1 MPVTPTY
8 PGVYIEELSGLSLSI
23 SHSPTAVPVFAC
35 GKTIPPPAGASAA
48 LEKKY
53 IKHFETAKRVNSWL
67 DFTQLMT
74 ELDPKE
80 INDPNGGTE
89 KIKVFDFKKTDNL
102 YLSMQTYF
110 QNGGGYCYIVDISKL
125 ETEVPKL
132 DDVTLIVAAGE
143 DIKGKV
149 ATLCPKNGT
158 CFAILDGPK
167 PLETLK
173 TVTVEEYTKNAY
185 AAAYYPWLNAK
196 WADSNPIPP
205 SAAVAGAYCRVDI
218 ERGVWK
224 APANVE
230 LNGGVTPAVKVSD
243 EDQAAY
249 MGDDKPS
256 INMIRQF
263 RGTGTTIWGARTLDT
278 SGNWKYIPVR
288 RLFNTAERDIKKAM
302 SVAMFEPNSQPT
314 WEKVRAAIDHY
325 LYGIWKQGGLTGNT
339 EKEAYFVQIGKGITM
354 TQTDIDQGK
363 MIVKIGMAAVRP
375 AEFIILQFTQ
385 DMVQS

>member
-1 MPVTPTY
+1 MPADLKQ
-8 PGVYIEELSGLSLSI
+8 PGVYIEELAGLSLSI
-23 SHSPTAVPVFAC
+23 SSSSTAVPVFAS
-35 GKTIPPPAGASAA
+35 GITTSAGT
-48 LEKKY
+48 KKY
-53 IKHFETAKRVNSWL
+53 VKSFETAQRVNSWL
-67 DFTQLMT
+67 EFTELMT
-74 ELDPKE
+74 RLDGVEMKDSEDKPIKDRDG
-80 INDPNGGTE
+80 NS
-89 KIKVFDFKKTDNL
+89 IKVFDFKKNDNL

-110 QNGGGYCYIVDISKL
+110 QNGGGYCYIVAKDKL
-125 ETEVPKL
+125 EAEVPKL
-132 DDVTLIVAAGE
+132 DDVTLVVAAGE
-143 DIKGKV
+143 DINGDL
-149 ATLCPKNGT
+149 ATLCPSNGT
-158 CFAILDGPK
+158 RFAILDGTK
-167 PLETLK
+167 SNEDLTK
-173 TVTVEEYTKNAY
+173 AISSKNAY

-230 LNGGVTPAVKVSD
+230 LYGGVTPAVKVSD
-243 EDQAAY
+243 EDQAKY
-249 MGDDKPS
+249 MDTPS

-263 RGTGTTIWGARTLDT
+263 RGTGTTIWGARTLET

-314 WEKVRAAIDHY
+314 WERVRAAIDSY
-325 LYGIWKQGGLTGNT
+325 LYGIWKQGGLMGNT
-339 EKEAYFVQIGKGITM
+339 DKEAYFVQIGKGITM
-354 TQTDIDQGK
+354 TDAHIKQGQ